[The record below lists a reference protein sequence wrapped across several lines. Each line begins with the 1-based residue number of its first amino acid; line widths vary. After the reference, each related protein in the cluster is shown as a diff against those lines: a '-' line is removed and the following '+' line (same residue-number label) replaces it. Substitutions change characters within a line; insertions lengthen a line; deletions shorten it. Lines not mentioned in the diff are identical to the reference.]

1 MNIENAVARSISHN
15 EIVVCEFSGDR
26 KSLQSHVADTFANGN
41 DAVFSEENDGTIDIA
56 DIDGD
61 WRVRV
66 TLVGFPSP
74 ATCGPKQSAF

>member
-15 EIVVCEFSGDR
+15 EIVSCEFAGDW
-26 KSLQSHVADTFANGN
+26 KSLKAHVADTFTNGN

-66 TLVGFPSP
+66 TLV
-74 ATCGPKQSAF
+74 